1 MELSVYVAEKLVAIR
16 LEELRAERRRIALL
30 EAVGRPRSGIAPG
43 LGVALIR
50 LGRWLAQG
58 DPVAARIAGVRVAR

>member
-1 MELSVYVAEKLVAIR
+1 MELSVYVAEKLAAVR
-16 LEELRAERRRIALL
+16 LGELRAEGRRIALL
-30 EAVGRPRSGIAPG
+30 EAVRGPRSGIAPR

-58 DPVAARIAGVRVAR
+58 DPVAGRIAGVRVAR